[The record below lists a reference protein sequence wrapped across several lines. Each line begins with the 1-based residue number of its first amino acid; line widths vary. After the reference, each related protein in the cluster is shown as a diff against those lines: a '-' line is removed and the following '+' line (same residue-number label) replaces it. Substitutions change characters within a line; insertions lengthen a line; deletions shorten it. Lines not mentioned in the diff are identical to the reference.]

1 MPSSSRR
8 LICSAT
14 ASAKR
19 YGRHRRIPHKLHR
32 RSHFVDGSLTAGRRS
47 EYSLS
52 AISALKNNPLSE
64 DMSTGI
70 VRGLDLYPRKR
81 AQSFHRIPGEMR
93 EKDLKIALFR
103 VQGDALEFSIAC
115 RSDNPAKATGT
126 VQWMVNAL
134 MTDGNEQRR
143 PGTTWGSKSS
153 RFRMCNRYCWP
164 YIPQRIQPETPTR
177 DL

>member
-1 MPSSSRR
+1 MW
-8 LICSAT
+8 T
-14 ASAKR
+14 
-19 YGRHRRIPHKLHR
+19 
-32 RSHFVDGSLTAGRRS
+32 V
-47 EYSLS
+47 
-52 AISALKNNPLSE
+52 
-64 DMSTGI
+64 I

-143 PGTTWGSKSS
+143 PGTTW
-153 RFRMCNRYCWP
+153 
-164 YIPQRIQPETPTR
+164 
-177 DL
+177 